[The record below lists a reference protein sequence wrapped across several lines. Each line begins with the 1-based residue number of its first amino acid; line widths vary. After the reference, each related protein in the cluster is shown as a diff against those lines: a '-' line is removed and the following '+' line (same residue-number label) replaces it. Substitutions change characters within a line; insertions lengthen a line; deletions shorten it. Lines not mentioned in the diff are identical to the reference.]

1 MFTAKE
7 DNLVLMQTT
16 LLQVPFEQ
24 VLAIKDQSAATW
36 SGSCIKCIAFAF
48 RIHLFDLLK
57 WEINDPS
64 TLDLQYKDNFLV
76 E

>member
-1 MFTAKE
+1 MFTAKM

-36 SGSCIKCIAFAF
+36 SGSCIKCMAFVF
-48 RIHLFDLLK
+48 IIHLSLISL
-57 WEINDPS
+57 NGR
-64 TLDLQYKDNFLV
+64 
-76 E
+76 